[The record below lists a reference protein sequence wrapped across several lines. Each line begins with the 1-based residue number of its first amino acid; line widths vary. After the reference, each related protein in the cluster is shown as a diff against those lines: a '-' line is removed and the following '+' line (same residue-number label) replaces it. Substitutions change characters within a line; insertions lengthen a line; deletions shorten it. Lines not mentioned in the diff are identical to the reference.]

1 MGKKLWLFFQSA
13 VGFEP
18 TTSKSRKFWSKEP
31 QHQQPQ
37 RHIINWTILL
47 DVFQKSKLKIATA
60 SFCVNQNKFY
70 IPSHKHM
77 TQVYQQDCAIF
88 VQEWTNLNYFYFCS
102 KFTTKGE
109 ISEVKIFFLY
119 DKKKFPF
126 NFFFLICVKAFK

>member
-13 VGFEP
+13 VRFEP

-31 QHQQPQ
+31 QLSQPQ